1 MAHLRI
7 FRHYI
12 HTPFVITAV
21 LEGAVLFFAAF
32 LGHFTRFGVFPSLS
46 EHFVFALT
54 FSGVLLFFMVAMGVY
69 EARLRE
75 GYVGVML
82 RTAVAVFLLGTIGM
96 ALVLFL
102 FPDLVLGRGVLLFAS
117 IEGFLLVAALR
128 WITSNFIDED
138 FMKSRVLILGTG
150 QRAVKVASRM
160 RRRSDRRAFVLEGFM
175 QQEGTPNL
183 IAEFGANVIAYP
195 EAGLSAYCQAND
207 VDQIVVAADDRRA
220 AGDNSPGIPFEEL
233 MDCRLSGVDICEV
246 QNFIEREACK
256 IDVDL
261 LQRSWLVYSD
271 GFVTNWYRALVKR
284 TFDILVATLLFIVF
298 LPIMLISALA
308 ILVCDKFRG
317 PIFYRQQRVGKN
329 GDVFNVIKFRTMQ
342 VDAEESGAMW
352 AEYNDPRTTRVGAF
366 LRRSHLDEFPQLV
379 NVIKGDMSM
388 VGPRPERPVFVEKLN
403 ASIPYYEER
412 HRMQP
417 GITGWAQLC
426 YPYGASI
433 QDAKEKL
440 QYDLYYVKN
449 HSILLDMIILLQTVE
464 VVLVGEGSR

>member
-12 HTPFVITAV
+12 HTPFVFTAL
-21 LEGAVLFFAAF
+21 LEGVVLFFAAY
-32 LGHFTRFGVFPSLS
+32 LGHFTRFGLFPGFS

-54 FSGVLLFFMVAMGVY
+54 FAGVLLFFMVAMGVY

-117 IEGFLLVAALR
+117 IEGFLLVAVLR
-128 WITSNFIDED
+128 WLTSNFVDED

-160 RRRSDRRAFVLEGFM
+160 RRRSDRRAFVLDGFM
-175 QQEGTPNL
+175 QLAGTPNL
-183 IAEFGANVIAYP
+183 IAEFGAHVIAYP
-195 EAGLSAYCQAND
+195 ESGLAAYCATHD
-207 VDQIVVAADDRRA
+207 IDQIVVAADDRRA
-220 AGDNSPGIPFEEL
+220 DGDSAGGIPFEEL
-233 MDCRLSGVDICEV
+233 MDCRLSGVDVCEV

-271 GFVTNWYRALVKR
+271 GFVTNWYRALIKR
-284 TFDILVATLLFIVF
+284 LFDIVVATLLFIGF
-298 LPIMLISALA
+298 LPIILISGLA

-317 PIFYRQQRVGKN
+317 PLFYRQQRVGKN
-329 GDVFNVIKFRTMQ
+329 GTLFTVVKFRTMQ
-342 VDAEESGAMW
+342 VDAEDNGAMW

-366 LRRSHLDEFPQLV
+366 LRRSHLDELPQLL
-379 NVIKGDMSM
+379 NVIRGDMSM
-388 VGPRPERPVFVEKLN
+388 VGPRPERPVFVNQLN
-403 ASIPYYEER
+403 SVIPYYEER

-433 QDAKEKL
+433 EDAKEKL